1 MPREA
6 RIVCPGLPHHVTQRG
21 TNREKIFYSQRDRK
35 VYLDLLRLNSELVG
49 LRILAYCLMLN
60 HIHLVCVP
68 EFEEAM
74 AICLRRTH
82 GRYAQYLN
90 ARLLRSGHLRQNRY
104 YSCPLEEAHLWGA
117 MRYVELNP
125 IRAAVVA
132 KAGLYRNSGASAH
145 LGKRDEF
152 GVLDMEFWEASGAA
166 LGWSQRL
173 QVDHGEEERRSIRRA
188 TYAGKPLGTETFV
201 EQCQQYKGKLAL
213 KKGGDESAYVA

>member
-21 TNREKIFYSQRDRK
+21 TNRQKIFYSQRDRK
-35 VYLDLLRLNSELVG
+35 VYLDLLRHNSELVN

-68 EFEEAM
+68 EFEEAL
-74 AICLRRTH
+74 AICLRRAH

-90 ARLLRSGHLRQNRY
+90 ARLLRSGHLWQNRF
-104 YSCPLEEAHLWGA
+104 YSCPLDETHLWRA

-125 IRAAVVA
+125 VRAGVVA
-132 KAGLYRNSGASAH
+132 EAGLYRYSSASAH

-152 GVLDMEFWEASGAA
+152 GVLDLEFWEASGAA
-166 LGWSQRL
+166 LGWTQRL
-173 QVDHGEEERRSIRRA
+173 QMDEGEEERRRIRRA
-188 TYAGKPLGTETFV
+188 THAGKPLGTETFV
-201 EQCQQYKGKLAL
+201 KQCQEYKRKLVLEEAV
-213 KKGGDESAYVA
+213 GGTASVA